1 MTHQE
6 GKSSLFSGSYVIT
19 LQVEIDKLIE
29 KDYDQKTTTV
39 SKPKQK
45 FEIVITPISDE
56 QSNKTQTENLTLKIL
71 ILKLNQILSKT
82 VIRKAKVQ
90 HHQKNLLHPKW
101 ILNQQ

>member
-6 GKSSLFSGSYVIT
+6 GKSSLFCGSYVIT

-29 KDYDQKTTTV
+29 KDYDQKKTTI
-39 SKPKQK
+39 SRPKQK
-45 FEIVITPISDE
+45 SQMNNLIKLRLNT
-56 QSNKTQTENLTLKIL
+56 LTLKIL
-71 ILKLNQILSKT
+71 ILKLKQIRSKT

-90 HHQKNLLHPKW
+90 HHQKNLLRPIW

>member
-29 KDYDQKTTTV
+29 KDYDQKKTTI
-39 SKPKQK
+39 SRPKQK

-56 QSNKTQTENLTLKIL
+56 QSNQNSDIENSDTEVETD
-71 ILKLNQILSKT
+71 SE
-82 VIRKAKVQ
+82 
-90 HHQKNLLHPKW
+90 
-101 ILNQQ
+101 